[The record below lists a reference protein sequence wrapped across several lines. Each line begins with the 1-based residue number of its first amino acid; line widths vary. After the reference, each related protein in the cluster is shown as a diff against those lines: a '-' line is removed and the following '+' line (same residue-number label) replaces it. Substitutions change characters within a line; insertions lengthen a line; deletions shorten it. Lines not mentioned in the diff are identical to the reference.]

1 MKRFCSSLILFF
13 VAIVMALPSVAQNQI
28 VNSYR
33 ERTPI
38 GFKEVKVYAHGG
50 RIEAYYKP
58 CGMCGGTGRC
68 GICMGQ
74 GGIVSAGYGTY
85 IPCASCGQTGRCRLC
100 VQTGGYVLYDSHLY
114 DANGR
119 RIYVSSGS
127 SSYDSGSSSSRSSRS
142 NSHNSGTCSSCG
154 GTGVSPTPNTGGS
167 RSSWVAHYNSSGQD
181 CPYCNRYDSHFHDR
195 CASCNVPR
203 Y

>member
-1 MKRFCSSLILFF
+1 M
-13 VAIVMALPSVAQNQI
+13 AQNQI

-85 IPCASCGQTGRCRLC
+85 IPCASCGQTGRCMLC
-100 VQTGGYVLYDSHLY
+100 AQTGGYVLYDSHLY

-127 SSYDSGSSSSRSSRS
+127 SYDSGSSSSSSRS
-142 NSHNSGTCSSCG
+142 RSNHNSGTCSSCG
-154 GTGVSPTPNTGGS
+154 GTGVSPTPNSGGS
-167 RSSWVAHYNSSGQD
+167 RSSWVAHYNSSGED

>member
-1 MKRFCSSLILFF
+1 
-13 VAIVMALPSVAQNQI
+13 MALPSMAQNQI

-38 GFKEVKVYAHGG
+38 GFKEVNVYAHGG

-58 CGMCGGTGRC
+58 CGMCGGSGRC

-85 IPCASCGQTGRCRLC
+85 IPCASCGQTGRCMLC
-100 VQTGGYVLYDSHLY
+100 AQTGGYVLYDSHLY

-119 RIYVSSGS
+119 RIYVSTGS
-127 SSYDSGSSSSRSSRS
+127 SSYDSGSSSRSSRS
-142 NSHNSGTCSSCG
+142 RNNHNSGTCSSCG
-154 GTGVSPTPNTGGS
+154 GTGVSPTPNSGGS
-167 RSSWVAHYNSSGQD
+167 RSSWVAHYNSSGED